1 MPFQLSSDQVTRLAL
16 ARYLLQHAEAA
27 LKSPQPLC
35 SLALL
40 FAHDAI
46 EMLLD
51 VLAETV
57 NASIATGSNF
67 DSYWNGLKNSSA
79 PVHLPLERQMKRLNR
94 ARVALKHHGQ
104 RPSGDQLI
112 AHLDNAR
119 AFMEDVCDK
128 NFAATLSDISLID
141 LIKNERVRDLLR
153 DAHQA
158 VDRDE
163 LQEAFTKA
171 AIAMAYG
178 STDDYQSLYRRQVS
192 ERTRLEKFS
201 FVDDDIY
208 VYDTLASF
216 ARTIDN
222 TFDHVFDRLGDVIS
236 LVSLGIDLTSYN
248 KFNMLTPVVGI
259 TASGKAHHVWRR
271 TPSDKQEDARWCIDF
286 VTDLVLRVEG
296 RGSEV

>member
-1 MPFQLSSDQVTRLAL
+1 MIPYQLSPDQVTRLAL

-27 LKSPQPLC
+27 LKNPQPLC

-40 FAHDAI
+40 SAHDAI

-128 NFAATLSDISLID
+128 NFAASLSDISLID

-158 VDRDE
+158 LDRDE

-171 AIAMAYG
+171 AIAMVCS
-178 STDDYQSLYRRQVS
+178 STDNYQFLYRRQVS
-192 ERTRLEKFS
+192 ERMRLGSFS
-201 FVDDDIY
+201 FEDHEDLY
-208 VYDTLASF
+208 LF
-216 ARTIDN
+216 AETIDN
-222 TFDHVFDRLGDVIS
+222 QFDHVFGRLDDVIS
-236 LVSLGIDLTSYN
+236 LVSLGIDLASYN
-248 KFNMLTPVVGI
+248 KFKMLTPVVGI
-259 TASGKAHHVWRR
+259 IASGEAHHVWRR
-271 TPSDKQEDARWCIDF
+271 TPSDKPEDARWCIDF

-296 RGSEV
+296 RESAV